1 MKAIGIALALAS
13 IAGTALADDCSDPLI
28 KKPEDAARIAFVM
41 WQVVNP
47 NFTRTDERQWA
58 SGFTITLKDCVW
70 DVAAKPEGGR
80 AYSTFNI
87 KIGAK
92 DGRFLGATISD

>member
-13 IAGTALADDCSDPLI
+13 MVVPAIGDNCSDSLV
-28 KKPEDAARIAFVM
+28 KTPEDAAKIAFVM
-41 WQVVNP
+41 LQVVNP
-47 NFTRTDERQWA
+47 RFTRTDETQWA
-58 SGFTITLKDCVW
+58 SGFTISLKDCVW

-80 AYSTFNI
+80 SYSTFTI

-92 DGRFLGATISD
+92 DGRFLGAIISD